1 MHMFIHVYVSCMFDK
16 SDALNQLF
24 EAKMIQYKFQA
35 KYLENLTPMHDLSAF
50 LCGKKKIF
58 FQDFRDSVLFPII

>member
-35 KYLENLTPMHDLSAF
+35 KYLENLTSMHDLSAF
-50 LCGKKKIF
+50 CGEICFKMLIF
-58 FQDFRDSVLFPII
+58 CLYN